1 VQPSILIVDDEQ
13 LICWSLSEQLAREGY
28 RIVQAE
34 TAAQA
39 TDRARDGIVRGELGK
54 IRIATQDAPHNALA
68 NGAVAQPLLA
78 RKSSPSW
85 DQLFIR
91 SQRLIVACSRGPHS
105 RSKGCGWSSTP

>member
-68 NGAVAQPLLA
+68 NGAVARHSHCSLA
-78 RKSSPSW
+78 SRALHRISSSSGRK
-85 DQLFIR
+85 D
-91 SQRLIVACSRGPHS
+91 
-105 RSKGCGWSSTP
+105 